1 MKCVRALSAEDM
13 VRVAE
18 QALLRR
24 SLLKP
29 AEVLGVVAGTQQA
42 SGSTNFMR
50 LHVVTAEE
58 AQQVAHPKKRGALR
72 R

>member
-24 SLLKP
+24 ILLKP

-58 AQQVAHPKKRGALR
+58 AQQVAHPKKRSALR
-72 R
+72 H